1 MSEARMVVLEKSIT
15 INKIILHA
23 FKEAMEEK
31 KAEEIEKQLR
41 KLRRKLI
48 METKEVNGKKKFSLS
63 KKVSVIIVI
72 LLALAGI
79 IASIK
84 NSFLVMSNYIEFLK
98 TFAPFFISYIT
109 IVGLGRGAKNV
120 AEIKYSNNGTS
131 VEKNPIQEPAEGG
144 K

>member
-1 MSEARMVVLEKSIT
+1 
-15 INKIILHA
+15 
-23 FKEAMEEK
+23 
-31 KAEEIEKQLR
+31 
-41 KLRRKLI
+41 

-120 AEIKYSNNGTS
+120 AEIKYSNDGTS